1 MGRKRKVKEED
12 LEISNIKS
20 FYFTYTNGYM
30 INSYTRYQIVIEEE
44 KYIAKIKP
52 YGKSEDEEKEIE
64 INQDFIEK
72 IVTILKKYEVTKWDG
87 FNKSDHDVMDGDS
100 FSISITMINDKS
112 INASGYMKWPNNFR
126 NVRDEISV
134 LFMNLYNE

>member
-1 MGRKRKVKEED
+1 MKTKVIIIIIIILIGIGGLYHMGRKRKVKEKD

-72 IVTILKKYEVTKWDG
+72 IVTILKK
-87 FNKSDHDVMDGDS
+87 
-100 FSISITMINDKS
+100 I
-112 INASGYMKWPNNFR
+112 
-126 NVRDEISV
+126 
-134 LFMNLYNE
+134 

>member
-1 MGRKRKVKEED
+1 
-12 LEISNIKS
+12 
-20 FYFTYTNGYM
+20 
-30 INSYTRYQIVIEEE
+30 
-44 KYIAKIKP
+44 
-52 YGKSEDEEKEIE
+52 
-64 INQDFIEK
+64 
-72 IVTILKKYEVTKWDG
+72 
-87 FNKSDHDVMDGDS
+87 MDGDS